1 MPNWHPMI
9 VHFPI
14 ALLTLSVVVDLGA
27 LLTGHRSWHRMAYA
41 LVIAGTLGAAA
52 AVISGNDAAV
62 PHRDS
67 SLAEVVAEGRV
78 GRPEEIA
85 PLITFLATSLGRLP
99 LFLRSRHGWPLNL
112 WIVLAFLGCGLLWL
126 TSLHGG
132 ELVYEHGIGV
142 QVQGQGES

>member
-14 ALLTLSVVVDLGA
+14 ALLTLSVVVDLAA
-27 LLTGHRSWHRMAYA
+27 LLGRRRSWHRMAYGLIVVGA
-41 LVIAGTLGAAA
+41 VGAAA

-62 PHRDS
+62 PYRDS
-67 SLAEVVAEGRV
+67 GLADVV
-78 GRPEEIA
+78 EEHEDYATIV
-85 PLITFLATSLGRLP
+85 LVTFLATSLGRLP

-112 WIVLAFLGCGLLWL
+112 WIAVAFAGCCVLWL

-132 ELVYEHGIGV
+132 ELVYEYGVGV
-142 QVQGQGES
+142 QVQRGD

>member
-27 LLTGHRSWHRMAYA
+27 LLAGRRSWHRVAYA

-67 SLAEVVAEGRV
+67 SLAEVVAEHEDFATV
-78 GRPEEIA
+78 V
-85 PLITFLATSLGRLP
+85 LITFLATSLGRLP

-112 WIVLAFLGCGLLWL
+112 WIVLAVLGCGLLWL

-132 ELVYEHGIGV
+132 ELVYEYGIGV
-142 QVQGQGES
+142 QVGKGKGQ

>member
-27 LLTGHRSWHRMAYA
+27 LLTGHRGWHRMAYA

-67 SLAEVVAEGRV
+67 SLAEVVAEHEDFATAV
-78 GRPEEIA
+78 
-85 PLITFLATSLGRLP
+85 LITFLATSLGRLP

-142 QVQGQGES
+142 QVQGLGES

>member
-14 ALLTLSVVVDLGA
+14 ALLTLSVVVDLAA
-27 LLTGHRSWHRMAYA
+27 LLGRRRSWHRMAYG
-41 LVIAGTLGAAA
+41 LIVAGAVSAAA

-62 PHRDS
+62 PYRDS
-67 SLAEVVAEGRV
+67 GLADVV
-78 GRPEEIA
+78 EEHEDYATIV
-85 PLITFLATSLGRLP
+85 LVTFLATSLGRLP

-112 WIVLAFLGCGLLWL
+112 WIAVAFAGCCLLWL

-132 ELVYEHGIGV
+132 ELVYEHGVGV
-142 QVQGQGES
+142 QVQRSE